1 MDWNLITFVW
11 LSLSPIGGS
20 VDGCLA
26 DYQRTRIAVVAF
38 KSADT
43 DEGWKDLVRVH
54 MCFNVELQRHGP
66 ADTPDSVRNAHVYVK
81 WPRGANQSDMRLF
94 LEILS
99 HRPLIKKVIVGHPT
113 SRIKP
118 P

>member
-1 MDWNLITFVW
+1 MDWISITFIW
-11 LSLSPIGGS
+11 LSLSPIGGK

-26 DYQRTRIAVVAF
+26 DYQRTRIAVVSF

-43 DEGWKDLVRVH
+43 DEGWKDLVAVH
-54 MCFNVELQRHGP
+54 MCSNVEVKRPSANLP
-66 ADTPDSVRNAHVYVK
+66 NKARNAYAYVI
-81 WPRGANQSDMRLF
+81 WPRGSNPYDMRSF
-94 LEILS
+94 LVVLS
-99 HRPLIKKVIVGHPT
+99 HRPLIKQVIVGHPT